1 MKSICIM
8 REILKGIGQFERSFD
23 STYHISLNEAIVL
36 CTLQESPKPMTST
49 HLSKQT
55 ELSPSHT
62 SKIIRILEEKEL
74 IKRLLSEEDKRLM
87 FFRLTDEGKRRV
99 QELNLEKVEI
109 PKLLQSLME

>member
-8 REILKGIGQFERSFD
+8 RDVLKGIGQFEHSFE

-36 CTLQESPKPMTST
+36 CTLQESPKAMTST

-62 SKIIRILEEKEL
+62 SKILRILEEKEL
-74 IKRLLSEEDKRLM
+74 IKRMLSEEDKRLM
-87 FFRLTDEGKRRV
+87 FFRLTDAGRKRV
-99 QELNLEKVEI
+99 QELNLEKVEM
-109 PKLLQSLME
+109 PKFLQSLME